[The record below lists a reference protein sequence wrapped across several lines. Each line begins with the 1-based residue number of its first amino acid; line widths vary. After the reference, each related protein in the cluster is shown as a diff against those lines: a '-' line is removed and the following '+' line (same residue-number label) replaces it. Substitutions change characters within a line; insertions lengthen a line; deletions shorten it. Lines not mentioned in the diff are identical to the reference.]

1 MAESDAPADDSRGD
15 QPADSSSDTLT
26 DPQSESQSESQ
37 PDLLSDI
44 GGGPVIILVRPQLG
58 VNIGTAARAMMNC
71 GLTEMRLVAPRD
83 DWPNP
88 WAEAAASGAE
98 AIVDRAVIYETTE
111 AATADLNRLYATT
124 ARHRDIY
131 KEVVPPRT
139 GVAELVTAEAAGER
153 TGVLFGPEAK
163 GLNNDDVT
171 LAQKIIEA
179 PLNPHHTSLNLAQ
192 AVFLIGWEW
201 RMNLL
206 GEAPARVPGVLPVDP
221 DADVPDGAL
230 PASQQELVNLFEH
243 LERELD
249 NAGFLY
255 PPEMV
260 PTIVRNIR
268 NMFQRALLTEQEV
281 RTLRGVVKALSEG
294 RERRRMK

>member
-1 MAESDAPADDSRGD
+1 MTGPDAPATDPLLDPPTDS
-15 QPADSSSDTLT
+15 PADPTAD
-26 DPQSESQSESQ
+26 D
-37 PDLLSDI
+37 LSDL

-98 AIVDRAVIYETTE
+98 AIVEQAVIYDTTE
-111 AATADLNRLYATT
+111 AATADLNRVYATT
-124 ARHRDIY
+124 ARHRDML
-131 KEVVPPRT
+131 KEVMPPRQ
-139 GVAELVTAEAAGER
+139 GVAELVAAGAVGER

-192 AVFLIGWEW
+192 AVFMVGWEW
-201 RMNLL
+201 RMARL
-206 GEAPARVPGVLPVDP
+206 GDVPALAPGVVSGVVSGVVAG
-221 DADVPDGAL
+221 DADTDAFAGAVL
-230 PASQQELVNLFEH
+230 ATQQDLVNLFEH
-243 LERELD
+243 LERELHD
-249 NAGFLY
+249 AGFLY
-255 PPEMV
+255 PPEKV
-260 PTIVRNIR
+260 PTMVRNLR
-268 NMFQRALLTEQEV
+268 NIFQRAQLTDREV
-281 RTLRGVVKALSEG
+281 RALRGVVKALSEG
-294 RERRRMK
+294 RERKGKP